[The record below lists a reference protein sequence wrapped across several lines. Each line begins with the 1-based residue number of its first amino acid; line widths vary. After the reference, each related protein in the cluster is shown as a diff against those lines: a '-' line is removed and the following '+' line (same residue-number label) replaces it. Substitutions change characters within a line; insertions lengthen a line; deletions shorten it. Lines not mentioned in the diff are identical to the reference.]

1 MTTRQIVGDLS
12 GLPASGWGTKS
23 QWFWGI
29 LGFMAIEGMGFL
41 LAMGCYLYLMSQAA
55 SWPLRGSPPDL
66 LYGSLLTVVML
77 LSLLPNAWVARV
89 ASQKKLGPTL
99 TGLVVMSLIAVACLA
114 IRAFEFQHLET
125 RWDSD
130 AYGSI
135 VWALLL
141 LHTTHLVTD
150 FIDTVVLAVFCFTHE
165 VDEERFSDV
174 DTNAVYWGFVVA
186 AWLPIYALVY
196 WAPRLR

>member
-1 MTTRQIVGDLS
+1 MTRQIVGDLS
-12 GLPASGWGTKS
+12 DLPAHGWGTKS
-23 QWFWGI
+23 QWFWGV
-29 LGFMAIEGMGFL
+29 LGFMAIEGMGFA
-41 LAMGCYLYLMSQAA
+41 LAMGCYLYLMSGAA

-66 LYGSLLTVVML
+66 LYGSLLTVLML
-77 LSLLPNAWVARV
+77 LSLLPNAWVGKV
-89 ASQKKLGPTL
+89 AADKKLGPTL
-99 TGLVVMSLIAVACLA
+99 VGLVVMSLIALACLG
-114 IRAFEFQHLET
+114 IRVFEFQHLET

-150 FIDTVVLAVFCFTHE
+150 FIDTVVLAVFCVTHE

-174 DTNAVYWGFVVA
+174 DLNAVYWAFVVVV
-186 AWLPIYALVY
+186 WLPIYVLIY

>member
-1 MTTRQIVGDLS
+1 MSRQIVGDLS
-12 GLPASGWGTKS
+12 HLPASGWGTRS

-29 LGFMAIEGMGFL
+29 VGFMAIEGMGFL
-41 LAMGCYLYLMSQAA
+41 LAMGCYLYLMSNAA

-66 LYGSLLTVVML
+66 LYGSLLTLVML
-77 LSLLPNAWVARV
+77 LSLLPNAWVAKV

-99 TGLVVMSLIAVACLA
+99 VGLVVMCLVAMLCLA
-114 IRAFEFQHLET
+114 IRAFEFQHLEV

-150 FIDTVVLAVFCFTHE
+150 FLDTVVLAVFCFTHE

-174 DTNAVYWGFVVA
+174 DINAVYWGFVVA

>member
-1 MTTRQIVGDLS
+1 MNRQIVGDLA

-29 LGFMAIEGMGFL
+29 VGFMAIEGMGFL
-41 LAMGCYLYLMSQAA
+41 LALGCYLYLMSGAKT
-55 SWPLRGSPPDL
+55 WPMDAPAPDL
-66 LYGSLLTVVML
+66 FYGSLLTVVML
-77 LSLLPNAWVARV
+77 LSLLPNFWVGKV
-89 ASQKKLGPTL
+89 ASQRKLGPTL
-99 TGLVVMSLIAVACLA
+99 VGLVVMSLVAVACLA
-114 IRAFEFQHLET
+114 IRAFEFQHLNV
-125 RWDSD
+125 RWDSN

-141 LHTTHLVTD
+141 LHSTHLVTD
-150 FIDTVVLAVFCFTHE
+150 FADTVVLAVFCFTHE

-174 DTNAVYWGFVVA
+174 DINVVYWAFVVA
-186 AWLPIYALVY
+186 AWLPIYALIY

>member
-1 MTTRQIVGDLS
+1 VSRQIVGDLS
-12 GLPASGWGTKS
+12 HLPASGWGTKS

-29 LGFMAIEGMGFL
+29 VGFMAIEGMGFL
-41 LAMGCYLYLMSQAA
+41 LAMGCYLYLMSNAA

-66 LYGSLLTVVML
+66 LYGSLLTLVML
-77 LSLLPNAWVARV
+77 LSLLPNAWVGKA
-89 ASQKKLGPTL
+89 ASQKKLVPTL
-99 TGLVVMSLIAVACLA
+99 IGLVVMCLIAVACLA
-114 IRAFEFQHLET
+114 IRAFEFQHLQT

-150 FIDTVVLAVFCFTHE
+150 FADTVVLAVFCFTHE

-174 DTNAVYWGFVVA
+174 DINAVYWAFVVA